1 MKEEFNISEET
12 YVKNQIE
19 AINGMVVGDKSIY
32 TNLNGIT
39 YLAKDMQRP
48 RAFTRDNVR
57 RALANPYENI
67 TTLQQVSSILRS
79 SNGIYAKMLIYNSTM
94 LTNNHMI
101 TPTSISNSM
110 TKEKMTKTYEDVSNF
125 VNKYNIKRLCVLGG

>member
-19 AINGMVVGDKSIY
+19 AINGMVVGDTSIY

-39 YLAKDMQRP
+39 FLHKDMQRP
-48 RAFTRDNVR
+48 RAFTRENVR

-67 TTLQQVSSILRS
+67 STLQQVSSILKS
-79 SNGIYAKMLIYNSTM
+79 S
-94 LTNNHMI
+94 
-101 TPTSISNSM
+101 
-110 TKEKMTKTYEDVSNF
+110 
-125 VNKYNIKRLCVLGG
+125 